1 MKKIYTVFICL
12 LAVSMLMFVLASC
25 EKDKDDKEIEY
36 EKEEV
41 TEAAEYNDDDPDNG
55 FSDLFKPD
63 GK

>member
-1 MKKIYTVFICL
+1 
-12 LAVSMLMFVLASC
+12 MFVLASC